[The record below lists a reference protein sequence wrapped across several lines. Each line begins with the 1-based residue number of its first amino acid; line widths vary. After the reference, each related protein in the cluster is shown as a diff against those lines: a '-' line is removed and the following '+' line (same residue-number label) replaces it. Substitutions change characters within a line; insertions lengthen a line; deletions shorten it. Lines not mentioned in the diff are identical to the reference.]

1 MRSFQSQNLFYLTSQ
16 SVQVLYKNHLI
27 LWTYKLKSLVEKY
40 FPFFVYS
47 AFLSLSTNWLTS
59 FWYILTHKKLKVTS
73 KMSNL
78 LASQVLLENTFIWLQ
93 NLVKMTKK
101 NCEIR
106 MWRVCCQ
113 KLYCLKLSKYNC
125 SPVCVCVIAKFYKGH
140 NIQNYRN
147 TINFMWPLCTLS

>member
-1 MRSFQSQNLFYLTSQ
+1 MRSFLSQNLFYLTSQ
-16 SVQVLYKNHLI
+16 IIQVLYKDHLI
-27 LWTYKLKSLVEKY
+27 LLTCKLKSLVEKY

-59 FWYILTHKKLKVTS
+59 FWYILTHKKLKFTS

-101 NCEIR
+101 FVKLECEESA
-106 MWRVCCQ
+106 V
-113 KLYCLKLSKYNC
+113 KSYT
-125 SPVCVCVIAKFYKGH
+125 V
-140 NIQNYRN
+140 
-147 TINFMWPLCTLS
+147 